1 MLTSSPRANKMTKPA
16 HCGTNPTFPPQPEP
30 MNDNAL
36 SFVLPQSLQA
46 TNGGLF
52 ISRGVGQH
60 PRRVIDSFEL
70 LYVKKGQLGIEEDG
84 QQFLVGPEETL
95 VLWPGREHG
104 GSMPYTPDLHF
115 FWAHFLLP
123 TSKGKP
129 RPSDLQLDVP
139 QHARVARPE
148 QMTGLFRR
156 FLNEQELLG
165 ERQVPM
171 SLMLMQMLWEVANSR
186 AVGSAGPVADGSA
199 AVLAARADELIC
211 TGFGAPISTSS
222 IALQLGCN
230 SDYLGRVF
238 RSIYRC
244 TLTEAIHT
252 RRLRQ
257 ATALLA
263 EGRATAAVAAQCG
276 FDDIGYFR
284 RLFKRSTGMTPQAYR
299 RLHMRVHVNT
309 G

>member
-1 MLTSSPRANKMTKPA
+1 MQDGN
-16 HCGTNPTFPPQPEP
+16 
-30 MNDNAL
+30 L
-36 SFVLPQSLQA
+36 SFALPMALQA

-52 ISRGVGQH
+52 ISRAVGQH

-70 LYVKKGQLGIEEDG
+70 LYVKRGVLGIEEAG
-84 QQFLVGPEETL
+84 REFQVSAEETL
-95 VLWPGREHG
+95 VLWPGKEHG
-104 GSMPYTPDLHF
+104 GTQPYSPDLQF
-115 FWAHFLLP
+115 FWAHFVLP
-123 TSKGKP
+123 AKP
-129 RPSDLQLDVP
+129 GRRADQVLDVP
-139 QHARVARPE
+139 QHALVARPE
-148 QMTGLFRR
+148 QMTSLFRR

-171 SLMLMQMLWEVANSR
+171 SLMLMLMLWEVTNSR
-186 AVGSAGPVADGSA
+186 AVGTLGGAVDGSA
-199 AVLAARADELIC
+199 AILAARADALIC
-211 TGFGAPISTSS
+211 TGFHGPISTST
-222 IALQLGCN
+222 IAAELDCN
-230 SDYLGRVF
+230 ADYLGRVF

-263 EGRATAAVAAQCG
+263 EGKTSVDAVATQCG
-276 FDDIGYFR
+276 FDDTGYFR

>member
-1 MLTSSPRANKMTKPA
+1 MAENTLSLT
-16 HCGTNPTFPPQPEP
+16 
-30 MNDNAL
+30 
-36 SFVLPQSLQA
+36 LPQGLQA

-52 ISRGVGQH
+52 ISRGVGTH

-70 LYVKKGQLGIEEDG
+70 LYVKKGTLGIEEAG
-84 QQFLVGPEETL
+84 QQFLVGAEETL

-104 GSMPYTPDLHF
+104 GTMPYTPDLQF

-123 TSKGKP
+123 ERRVSQGKP
-129 RPSDLQLDVP
+129 RQSELLLDVP
-139 QHARVARPE
+139 QHARVARAE
-148 QMTGLFRR
+148 QMSGLFRR

-171 SLMLMQMLWEVANSR
+171 SLMMMQMLWEVANSR
-186 AVGSAGPVADGSA
+186 AVGAAGPVADGSA
-199 AVLAARADELIC
+199 AVLAARAEALIC
-211 TGFGAPISTSS
+211 TGFAGPISTSS
-222 IALQLGCN
+222 IAAQLGCN

-238 RSIYRC
+238 RSLYRC

-263 EGRATAAVAAQCG
+263 DGKATLEAVAAQCG
-276 FDDIGYFR
+276 FDDAGYFR

>member
-1 MLTSSPRANKMTKPA
+1 MTESSLA
-16 HCGTNPTFPPQPEP
+16 FSLP
-30 MNDNAL
+30 MA
-36 SFVLPQSLQA
+36 LQA

-52 ISRGVGQH
+52 ISRGVGTH

-70 LYVKKGQLGIEEDG
+70 LYVKKGALGIEEQG
-84 QQFLVGPEETL
+84 QEFMVGAEETL

-104 GSMPYTPDLHF
+104 GTMPYTPDLQF

-123 TSKGKP
+123 APQGKP
-129 RPSDLQLDVP
+129 RHSEQILEVP

-148 QMTGLFRR
+148 QMTALFRR

-171 SLMLMQMLWEVANSR
+171 SLMLMQMLWEVTNSR
-186 AVGSAGPVADGSA
+186 AVGTAGPVADGSA
-199 AVLAARADELIC
+199 AVLAAQADALIC
-211 TGFGAPISTSS
+211 TGFAAPISTTS
-222 IALQLGCN
+222 IAAQLGCN

-263 EGRATAAVAAQCG
+263 EGKTTMEAVATQCG
-276 FDDIGYFR
+276 FDDTGYFR